1 MNEKMTT
8 IMCPVPDNWYLENNW
23 IIDDNKIR
31 LYLDN
36 MYEHE
41 YKYVSAN
48 RHRYDMC
55 VQNIIAEYD
64 PPVKLAKNVKLKF
77 KELTEFDMFMMKR
90 QKEELY
96 KEKMLA
102 AWEKY
107 KIEHDLQRPLSQL
120 DEKCDEV
127 YMKLQSEREK
137 LEEVVAKKANKYT
150 TPAKRNSALLTN
162 KEYIAQKQKVDSVEA
177 DFNNLVDKIKLEDV
191 NWEYTKRNEFE
202 EKVYRHQQKDAS

>member
-8 IMCPVPDNWYLENNW
+8 TMCPVPDNWYIEDKW
-23 IIDDNKIR
+23 IINDTKIR

-36 MYEHE
+36 MYEDE
-41 YKYVSAN
+41 YQYVSLN
-48 RHRYDMC
+48 RHKYDVS

-64 PPVKLAKNVKLKF
+64 PPVKLAKNIKLKI
-77 KELTEFDMFMMKR
+77 KHLTDFDMFMMKR

-107 KIEHDLQRPLSQL
+107 KTDHDLQRPLSQI

-137 LEEVVAKKANKYT
+137 LEEVADASHLQVHCVDANSKV
-150 TPAKRNSALLTN
+150 LL
-162 KEYIAQKQKVDSVEA
+162 
-177 DFNNLVDKIKLEDV
+177 KLE
-191 NWEYTKRNEFE
+191 KGA
-202 EKVYRHQQKDAS
+202 QAIQ

>member
-1 MNEKMTT
+1 MGEKM
-8 IMCPVPDNWYLENNW
+8 IALVPDNWYIEDKW
-23 IIDDNKIR
+23 IINDNKIR

-36 MYEHE
+36 MYEDE
-41 YKYVSAN
+41 YKYVSLN
-48 RHRYDMC
+48 RYKYDVS

-64 PPVKLAKNVKLKF
+64 PPVKLAKNVKLKI
-77 KELTEFDMFMMKR
+77 KHLTDFDMFMMKR

-107 KIEHDLQRPLSQL
+107 KLDNDLQRPLSQI

-162 KEYIAQKQKVDSVEA
+162 KEYIAQKQKVDQVEV

-191 NWEYTKRNEFE
+191 NWEYAKQSEFE
-202 EKVYRHQQKDAS
+202 EKVYKLQQKDAS

>member
-1 MNEKMTT
+1 MNEKMTAL
-8 IMCPVPDNWYLENNW
+8 VPDNWYIEDKW
-23 IIDDNKIR
+23 IINDTKIR

-36 MYEHE
+36 MYEDE
-41 YKYVSAN
+41 YQYVSLN
-48 RHRYDMC
+48 RHKYDVS

-64 PPVKLAKNVKLKF
+64 PPVKLAKNVKLKI
-77 KELTEFDMFMMKR
+77 KHLTDFDMFMMKR

-107 KIEHDLQRPLSQL
+107 KTDHDLQRPLSQI

-137 LEEVVAKKANKYT
+137 LEEVVAKKANRYT

-177 DFNNLVDKIKLEDV
+177 DFNNLVDKIKIEDV

-202 EKVYRHQQKDAS
+202 EKVYQQKDTS

>member
-1 MNEKMTT
+1 MGEKMTAL
-8 IMCPVPDNWYLENNW
+8 VPDNWYIEDKW
-23 IIDDNKIR
+23 IINDNKIR

-36 MYEHE
+36 MYEDE
-41 YKYVSAN
+41 YKYVSLN
-48 RHRYDMC
+48 RHKYDIS

-64 PPVKLAKNVKLKF
+64 PPIKLARNIKLKI
-77 KELTEFDMFMMKR
+77 KHLTDFDMFMMKR
-90 QKEELY
+90 QKDELY

-107 KIEHDLQRPLSQL
+107 KIDNDLQRPLSQI

-137 LEEVVAKKANKYT
+137 LEEVVAKKASKYT

-162 KEYIAQKQKVDSVEA
+162 KEYIAQKQKVDAVEA
-177 DFNNLVDKIKLEDV
+177 DFNSLVDKIKLEDV
-191 NWEYTKRNEFE
+191 NWEYAKQSEFE
-202 EKVYRHQQKDAS
+202 EKVYRLQQKDAS

>member
-1 MNEKMTT
+1 MGEKMTAL
-8 IMCPVPDNWYLENNW
+8 VPDSWYIEDKW
-23 IIDDNKIR
+23 IINDNKIR

-36 MYEHE
+36 MYEDE
-41 YKYVSAN
+41 YKYVSLN
-48 RHRYDMC
+48 RHKYDIS

-64 PPVKLAKNVKLKF
+64 PPIKLARNIKLKI
-77 KELTEFDMFMMKR
+77 KHLTDFDMFMMKR
-90 QKEELY
+90 QKDELY

-107 KIEHDLQRPLSQL
+107 KIDNDLQRPLSQI

-137 LEEVVAKKANKYT
+137 LEEVVAKKAGKYT

-162 KEYIAQKQKVDSVEA
+162 KEYIAQKQKVDAVEA
-177 DFNNLVDKIKLEDV
+177 DFNSLVDKIKLEDV
-191 NWEYTKRNEFE
+191 NWEYAKQSEFE
-202 EKVYRHQQKDAS
+202 EKVYRLQQKDAS